1 MKILLLEDDKILA
14 DSIKEYLAFENYIID
29 IAASSEE
36 VFDRTYNQKYDL
48 YIFDVNVP
56 GINGFEILKTL
67 REIDDI
73 TPTIFTTAVTDI
85 SSISKGFKYGADDYI
100 KKPFDPEELV
110 IRIKSKYLKSEELF
124 YEYKHLTYD
133 VEKRIITYNNEYIR
147 LGKVQLEIFHILIC
161 NQGVVIEASKLMT
174 YLENENMNA
183 LRVNISKIKAKL
195 DINIINIRS
204 EGYMLEAL

>member
-14 DSIKEYLAFENYIID
+14 DSIKEYLAFENYVID

-161 NQGVVIEASKLMT
+161 NQGTIIEASKLMT